1 MDNEIYNNLLNNR
14 LLNDNSEIE
23 KYEHALEL
31 LAETFSENDIV
42 QLCSTLDDKTH
53 DTEVMFGTIHL
64 LESLSSELSFENTIA
79 GVVNLYNTSPEWA
92 KVIVYRCL
100 NDDFSVK
107 MIKKIISQLDSKIKK
122 QFIEILEVIKT
133 EDCERFGKSVDEI
146 LD

>member
-64 LESLSSELSFENTIA
+64 LESLSSELSFENTIV